1 MQLTDKKE
9 ATKIFT
15 MGGVAY
21 GRWKEKI
28 LLQQE
33 GA

>member
-1 MQLTDKKE
+1 MKLTDKKE

-28 LLQQE
+28 LLQ
-33 GA
+33 

>member
-28 LLQQE
+28 LLQ
-33 GA
+33 

>member
-9 ATKIFT
+9 ATNIFT

-28 LLQQE
+28 LLQ
-33 GA
+33 

>member
-1 MQLTDKKE
+1 MQLIDKKE

-15 MGGVAY
+15 MGGLAY

-28 LLQQE
+28 LFQ
-33 GA
+33 